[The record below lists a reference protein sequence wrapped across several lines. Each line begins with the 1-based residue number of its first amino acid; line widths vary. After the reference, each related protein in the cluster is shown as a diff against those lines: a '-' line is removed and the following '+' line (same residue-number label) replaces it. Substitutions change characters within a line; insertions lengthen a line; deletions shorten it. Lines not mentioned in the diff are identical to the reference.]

1 MTARG
6 TVIRR
11 GNKFSVVLD
20 LGDDEQGKRIR
31 RWHSGYRTK
40 KEAERAR
47 TELLGKVDAGEYVR
61 PTNLSVRQFVD
72 DRWLPSIE
80 AQVMGGRLK
89 PNTAA
94 SYRAQVNSYILPRLG
109 HVVLKDVTSDML
121 SRFYD
126 ELLATGRRHVGADG
140 HTGLSSTSVR
150 LVHVTVHRI
159 LKDAVR
165 WGILPRN
172 VSDAAS
178 EDAPRRRKTGRD
190 TMQVWSPEQLRQF
203 LDATS
208 DHRLSAMWVLFI
220 TTGLRRGEVAGLRW
234 SEIDLATGHLAV
246 NRARVVVN
254 HKVID
259 STPKSERSARLIG
272 LDGTTVSAL
281 KAHKAR
287 QSAERLVWGPGYESS
302 DLVFTW
308 EDGRPLHPNIISRTF
323 QRLAASAGLPA
334 IRLHDIRHSYA
345 SAALEAGVG
354 LKVMQ
359 ERLGHSS
366 VAITGDIYSHVSRQ
380 VDQDDGARRNSP
392 ESLTE
397 IPQLSPRCHVV

>member
-6 TVIRR
+6 TVIKR

-20 LGDDEQGKRIR
+20 LGENEQGKRIR

-47 TELLGKVDAGEYVR
+47 TELLGKLDAGEYVA
-61 PTNLSVRQFVD
+61 PTNVDMRQFVC

-80 AQVMGGRLK
+80 SQVVGGRLK

-109 HVVLKDVTSDML
+109 HVALKDVTSDML

-126 ELLATGRRHVGADG
+126 ELLASGRRHVGSDG
-140 HTGLSSTSVR
+140 NAGLSSTSVR
-150 LVHVTVHRI
+150 LVHVTVHRM
-159 LKDAVR
+159 LKDALR

-172 VSDAAS
+172 VANAAS
-178 EDAPRRRKTGRD
+178 EDAPRRRKTGKD
-190 TMQVWSPEQLRQF
+190 TMQVWSPEQLRLF
-203 LDATS
+203 LDATR

-220 TTGLRRGEVAGLRW
+220 TTGLRRGEVAGLEW
-234 SEIDLATGHLAV
+234 SDIDLAKGQLAV

-254 HKVID
+254 HNVLD
-259 STPKSERSARLIG
+259 STPKSERSARVIG
-272 LDGTTVSAL
+272 LDGTTVAAL

-287 QSAERLVWGPGYESS
+287 QGAERLAWGPGYESS

-323 QRLAASAGLPA
+323 QRLAATAGLPV
-334 IRLHDIRHSYA
+334 IRLHDYA
-345 SAALEAGVG
+345 DVR
-354 LKVMQ
+354 VMPMFP
-359 ERLGHSS
+359 RTSS
-366 VAITGDIYSHVSRQ
+366 
-380 VDQDDGARRNSP
+380 
-392 ESLTE
+392 
-397 IPQLSPRCHVV
+397 